1 MRPIARTLV
10 IALALAGPLA
20 ALGVAAAQNLDVI
33 QQRQAVMK
41 QNGRSAKAANALI
54 KGETPYDAA
63 AALQILQTLNADTKT
78 FVTLFPEDSKTG
90 GKTEAS
96 PAIWEKPAEW
106 KAAND
111 KMIADTQAAIDAKPA
126 DVAAFKTAFATV
138 AANCGGC
145 HKQFR
150 VD

>member
-20 ALGVAAAQNLDVI
+20 ALSVATAQNLDVI
-33 QQRQAVMK
+33 KQRQAVMK
-41 QNGRSAKAANALI
+41 QNGKSAKAANALI

-63 AALQILQTLNADTKT
+63 AALQILQTLNADTKK

-145 HKQFR
+145 HKQVR